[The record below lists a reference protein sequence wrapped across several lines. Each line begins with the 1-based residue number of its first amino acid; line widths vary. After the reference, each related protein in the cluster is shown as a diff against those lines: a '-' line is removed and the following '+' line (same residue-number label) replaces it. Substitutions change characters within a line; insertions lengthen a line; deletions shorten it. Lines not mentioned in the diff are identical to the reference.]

1 MTTRDESP
9 RLAHVALYDA
19 LPTAVLVV
27 SARNLVAWS
36 NVRARA
42 LLGRDAVSE
51 HLDDVFVGPHDD
63 TTDRQR
69 CKIIGTD
76 GSTRTI
82 GLMTN
87 ALPEG
92 GSVVVFQDITEQVRL
107 QDERDRLLQL
117 AAVAEVLPSILHEV
131 KNPLA
136 AVTTAVEVLLDD
148 DDQASREV
156 IRTDLHRVLGEL
168 RRMRL
173 VLEGVGLVGKDIYSS
188 DSAID
193 FAMSEV
199 VAVLRPRA
207 ARSGIELFADVQTMP
222 LLPLNLGALR
232 AVAFNLINNAIQAC
246 TRGNTITLVAR
257 LVDNVLRVAVL
268 DDGPGMSAD
277 VAARCTELF
286 FTTKPKGSGIGLA
299 LVARLARTAGGNITI
314 DSGPGRGTRVEVHI
328 PIPSVKR

>member
-1 MTTRDESP
+1 MF
-9 RLAHVALYDA
+9 DA
-19 LPTAVLVV
+19 LPTAVVVV
-27 SARNLVAWS
+27 SARNLVEWS
-36 NVRARA
+36 NGRAQA
-42 LLGRDAVSE
+42 LLGRDAVGE
-51 HLDDVFVGPHDD
+51 HLDDVFVGPREDVSG
-63 TTDRQR
+63 DRQR
-69 CKIIGTD
+69 AQMLGIDGT
-76 GSTRTI
+76 TRTI
-82 GLMTN
+82 GLSSN
-87 ALPEG
+87 ALPTG
-92 GSVVVFQDITEQVRL
+92 GRVVIFQDITEQVRL

-148 DDQASREV
+148 DEQASRDV

-193 FAMSEV
+193 FAMSDV

-207 ARSGIELFADVQTMP
+207 ARSGIELVADVQTMP

-232 AVAFNLINNAIQAC
+232 AVAFNLITNAIQAC
-246 TRGNTITLVAR
+246 SRGNTITLMAR
-257 LVDNVLRVAVL
+257 LADNVLHVAVI
-268 DDGPGMSAD
+268 DDGPGMSPD
-277 VAARCTELF
+277 VMARCTELF

-299 LVARLARTAGGNITI
+299 LVARLARNAGGDIHI

>member
-1 MTTRDESP
+1 MNVHDVP
-9 RLAHVALYDA
+9 AHLTHALYDA
-19 LPTAVLVV
+19 LPTAVVV
-27 SARNLVAWS
+27 VNAQHRVEWS
-36 NVRARA
+36 NVRAQA
-42 LLGRDAVSE
+42 LLGRDIMGE
-51 HLDDVFVGPHDD
+51 HLDDVFVGPRDD
-63 TTDRQR
+63 DGDRQR
-69 CKIIGTD
+69 CRVIGVD
-76 GSTRTI
+76 GAARTI
-82 GLMTN
+82 GLTTN
-87 ALPEG
+87 ALADG

-148 DDQASREV
+148 DEQASRDV

-207 ARSGIELFADVQTMP
+207 ARSGIELVADVQTMP
-222 LLPLNLGALR
+222 LLPLNLGALLAGR
-232 AVAFNLINNAIQAC
+232 RLQPHQQRDPGLCARQHDHA
-246 TRGNTITLVAR
+246 RGAPR
-257 LVDNVLRVAVL
+257 
-268 DDGPGMSAD
+268 
-277 VAARCTELF
+277 
-286 FTTKPKGSGIGLA
+286 
-299 LVARLARTAGGNITI
+299 
-314 DSGPGRGTRVEVHI
+314 
-328 PIPSVKR
+328 